1 MSYFWYLSHFWS
13 SLKDWIHRIIGKQW
27 WNSFLFKETPET
39 HFVRNTTGRGSINK
53 GPAPTRSSVLRQ
65 QKIDAAKLAE
75 ARSRTPNQGCPLH
88 NPGAPMTPTLRRRA
102 PSPSGSL
109 YGSLPHKSSMR
120 NQPSPASSLYGTLP
134 HKRDSI
140 GSNQSNDYSFKALV
154 KPSVVRPSRWVFQSK
169 RLSDSC
175 RNVPFDKSIIVLS
188 KVEKF

>member
-1 MSYFWYLSHFWS
+1 M
-13 SLKDWIHRIIGKQW
+13 
-27 WNSFLFKETPET
+27 
-39 HFVRNTTGRGSINK
+39 
-53 GPAPTRSSVLRQ
+53 LRQ

-154 KPSVVRPSRWVFQSK
+154 KPSVVRPSRWVFKSK
-169 RLSDSC
+169 RLRDSC
-175 RNVPFDKSIIVLS
+175 RNIPFDKSKILYSLINMRQLQNLFNQSKTWHQIVGWFSWISLFLPVLAWCDHKIVLQI
-188 KVEKF
+188 KTKQFYEHIMQKRVKMGK